1 MAITNYAIIDHVGSI
16 DEADLSVYKKIYIKA
31 KREGF
36 EKNKSLFTM
45 KKVCLADSP
54 YARQVTDKMKYRV
67 RYQKNP
73 QKVYFICPTLDFR
86 CECEVKKW
94 HDRGI
99 PVRVFEVLGN
109 AEYDYKDFFDTHQ
122 IDVDGKASIN
132 RRIAEI
138 WAPAVGYSFSAPIYR
153 IQRDN
158 NIENFT
164 KRSDHDDLVKAG
176 ETHYSKPYTSAETF
190 LTMNRCVATDEE
202 IKEFRQYLD
211 NLLLLTDCRIDTKV
225 GASFGSV
232 SGNTSALQEFLDID
246 YIICE
251 TCKRP
256 MKKKFGVGHC
266 THCSSEIDER
276 DWLVPYVEDAS
287 DFDE

>member
-1 MAITNYAIIDHVGSI
+1 MVITNYAIIDHVGSI
-16 DEADLSVYKKIYIKA
+16 DESDLNVYKKIYIKA
-31 KREGF
+31 KHEGF

-54 YARQVTDKMKYRV
+54 YASKVTDKMKYRV

-73 QKVYFICPTLDFR
+73 QKVYFICPEVTFKV
-86 CECEVKKW
+86 ECEIKKW

-109 AEYDYKDFFDTHQ
+109 AEYEYKDFYDTHQ
-122 IDVDGKASIN
+122 FDTDGKASIN

-138 WAPAVGYSFSAPIYR
+138 WAPALGYSFSAPITR

-164 KRSDHDDLVKAG
+164 KRSDHDALVEAG
-176 ETHYSKPYTSAETF
+176 ETHYTKPYTSSETF
-190 LTMNRCVATDEE
+190 LEMNRCIAPDAE

-211 NLLLLTDCRIDTKV
+211 NLLLLTNCRIDTKV

-232 SGNTSALQEFLDID
+232 SGNTSTLQEFLDID
-246 YIICE
+246 YTICE
-251 TCKRP
+251 HCNRP
-256 MKKKFGVGHC
+256 MKVKFGLGHC
-266 THCSSEIDER
+266 THCSSEVDDR
-276 DWLVPYVEDAS
+276 DWIVPYVEDVS
-287 DFDE
+287 DFSE